1 MIISLQGVLV
11 AVSPLR
17 VVIELNGVGYEVHV
31 PLTTAERLPAPG
43 SAARLFTHVVYRED
57 AQLLY
62 GFGTEEERDFFR
74 LMIEHVTG
82 VGPKLALTI
91 MSRMDLA
98 RLRAA
103 IQVGDVNALSECPG
117 IGRRTAERL
126 VVELKSRLDAPG
138 GNGIGG
144 ALAGGGAGA
153 KADAVAALIALG
165 YKAAEAERA
174 VQKAAASLGESAAT
188 EALVKKALG

>member
-43 SAARLFTHVVYRED
+43 SAARLFTHVVYREN

-74 LMIEHVTG
+74 LMIENVTG

-91 MSRMDLA
+91 MSRLDLA
-98 RLRAA
+98 RLRTA
-103 IQVGDVNALSECPG
+103 IQVGDVNALSDCPG

-126 VVELKSRLDAPG
+126 VVELKSRLDASG
-138 GNGIGG
+138 GTAAAG
-144 ALAGGGAGA
+144 ALAGGKDGA
-153 KADAVAALIALG
+153 KAGAVAALIALG
-165 YKAAEAERA
+165 YKSAEAERA
-174 VQKAAASLGESAAT
+174 VQKAAAGLGESAAT